1 LFKEPLAVPNYSA
14 SIRYTVE
21 NDFVVLRGEGV
32 LNKNGPGFDQ
42 YNGWAKL
49 LLEMPE
55 YFGASFST
63 GDRYVAE
70 RASNWRSSG
79 NAQSWLQAG
88 FSHHVTA
95 TALQV
100 VGLLKMV
107 RQVTA
112 APDAPRWSAV
122 VDVATPRAVV

>member
-1 LFKEPLAVPNYSA
+1 MAVPNYSA

-32 LNKNGPGFDQ
+32 LNENGPGFDQ

-55 YFGASFST
+55 YFGASFSA
-63 GDRYVAE
+63 GDHYVAE

-79 NAQSWLQAG
+79 NAQTWLQAG

-100 VGLLKMV
+100 VGLLEMV
-107 RQVTA
+107 RRVTA
-112 APDAPRWSAV
+112 APDSPRWSAL
-122 VDVATPRAVV
+122 VDVANPRAVV